1 VTAVR
6 EELERRV
13 QRWRN
18 TALPIT
24 QTALAASLA
33 WLVASHVADHQSPFF
48 APIAAVICLGVTLGQ
63 RVRRGL
69 EMVAGVGIGV
79 GIGDLLISVIG
90 SGPWQIALLVVL
102 AAVLYLASDDAS
114 NVTGTEIVVDGGTT
128 GAPHGAPI
136 YRPA

>member
-6 EELERRV
+6 EELGRRL

-18 TALPIT
+18 TALPIA

-33 WLVASHVADHQSPFF
+33 WLVASHVADHQSRFF

-79 GIGDLLISVIG
+79 GT
-90 SGPWQIALLVVL
+90 GPWQIELLVVL
-102 AAVLYLASDDAS
+102 ATVLYLASDDAS

-136 YRPA
+136 YRSA